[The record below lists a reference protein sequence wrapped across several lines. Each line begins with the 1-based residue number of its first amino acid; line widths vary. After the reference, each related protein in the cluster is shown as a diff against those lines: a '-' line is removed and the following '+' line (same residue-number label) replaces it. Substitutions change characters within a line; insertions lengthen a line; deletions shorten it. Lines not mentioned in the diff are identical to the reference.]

1 MCHKKVAF
9 AIWLCY
15 NVQKVITWDV
25 IYAMMIKLRCP
36 SCKGDDVKKHDD
48 EKQLFACN
56 RNGCSPSMFRLDYVY
71 EADSF
76 QENADEDTDQIQC
89 PSCDGDEIRKF
100 GKRQG
105 KQIYR
110 CNNNSCHRTTFRR
123 EYAYKA
129 CDPRVKSHI
138 LDLTADG
145 KGARAIGR
153 MLSISK
159 DTVTNTLKKL
169 DEENSHE

>member
-1 MCHKKVAF
+1 
-9 AIWLCY
+9 
-15 NVQKVITWDV
+15 
-25 IYAMMIKLRCP
+25 MMIKLRCP
-36 SCKGDDVKKHDD
+36 SCQGDDVKSHD
-48 EKQLFACN
+48 KKGQAYVCN
-56 RNGCSPSMFRLDYVY
+56 RSGCSPSVFRLDYVY
-71 EADSF
+71 EA
-76 QENADEDTDQIQC
+76 EAAPEADEGYGQVQC
-89 PSCDGDEIRKF
+89 PSCEGDEVRKF

-110 CNNNSCHRTTFRR
+110 CNNGDCQRTTFRR

-138 LDLTADG
+138 LHLKAKG
-145 KGARAIGR
+145 EGARAIGR

-169 DEENSHE
+169 ESEVSDE

>member
-1 MCHKKVAF
+1 
-9 AIWLCY
+9 
-15 NVQKVITWDV
+15 
-25 IYAMMIKLRCP
+25 MMIKLKCP
-36 SCKGDDVKKHDD
+36 SCKGDDVKQAID
-48 EKQLFACN
+48 EKSQLFLCN
-56 RNGCSPSMFRLDYVY
+56 NNRCAPVKFRVDFVY
-71 EADSF
+71 ESEVPAESI
-76 QENADEDTDQIQC
+76 EGANQIQC

-110 CNNNSCHRTTFRR
+110 CNNNECDRTTFRR

-145 KGARAIGR
+145 KGPRAIGR